1 VMRFI
6 AFVLGFCVG
15 LSNSVFAANPTQP
28 GSTFN
33 EVCTQSITAS
43 GLVTTTVQLVAAV
56 TGQRI
61 YVCDIE
67 VASAGAGSVQLEYGT
82 GALCATGL
90 TLLGTLWTT
99 VAGTVKPAGDPFWRG
114 QVTPVS
120 NALCVVPTGTGPS
133 SVTVFYDQY

>member
-1 VMRFI
+1 MRLI

-15 LSNSVFAANPTQP
+15 LSSSVFAAGPLQP

-90 TLLGTLWTT
+90 TTLGTLWTT
-99 VAGTVKPAGDPFWRG
+99 VAGTVKPAGNPICRG
-114 QVTPVS
+114 QCTTVS
-120 NALCVVPTGTGPS
+120 
-133 SVTVFYDQY
+133 